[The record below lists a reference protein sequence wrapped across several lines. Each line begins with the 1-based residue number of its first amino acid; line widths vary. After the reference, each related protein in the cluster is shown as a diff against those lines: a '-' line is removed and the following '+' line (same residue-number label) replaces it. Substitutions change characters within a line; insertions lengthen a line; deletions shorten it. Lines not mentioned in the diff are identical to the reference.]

1 MPNPRVTVRVPQN
14 IYEQLPTDERERSR
28 LLLRLMEE
36 YYNPKNPESEL
47 ANLKVRVEALERRL
61 DNGARG

>member
-14 IYEQLPTDERERSR
+14 IYDQLPTDDRERSSLLKR
-28 LLLRLMEE
+28 LLEE

-47 ANLKVRVEALERRL
+47 VNLKVRVKVLERRL
-61 DNGARG
+61 GQG

>member
-14 IYEQLPTDERERSR
+14 IYDQLPTDERERSR

-47 ANLKVRVEALERRL
+47 ANLKVRVEALERKL
-61 DNGARG
+61 GDGVG

>member
-1 MPNPRVTVRVPQN
+1 
-14 IYEQLPTDERERSR
+14 
-28 LLLRLMEE
+28 MEE

>member
-14 IYEQLPTDERERSR
+14 IYDQLPTDERERSQLLKR
-28 LLLRLMEE
+28 LLEE
-36 YYNPKNPESEL
+36 YYNPKNPENEL

-61 DNGARG
+61 GQG